1 VAPAFTQ
8 RYPEAAAI
16 FDNLHSMHDVISD
29 ILVSD
34 VVPRGRKRAEIL
46 LAASRYRDDTTEVI
60 TTSDWLGMSIGLG
73 VENQGGPVVGVLMAP
88 PTPTVE
94 LGAVMRHDAG
104 ATADAHTGH
113 RMPMD
118 SVTMLADTLARAPD
132 DAAARER
139 LVSALF
145 RLLEDESVQRRVSG
159 DSALRR
165 VLLDLLPVI
174 PEAHRSHYRML
185 VPPLPLETP
194 RLPDG
199 SSGWIE

>member
-1 VAPAFTQ
+1 
-8 RYPEAAAI
+8 
-16 FDNLHSMHDVISD
+16 
-29 ILVSD
+29 
-34 VVPRGRKRAEIL
+34 
-46 LAASRYRDDTTEVI
+46 
-60 TTSDWLGMSIGLG
+60 
-73 VENQGGPVVGVLMAP
+73 
-88 PTPTVE
+88 
-94 LGAVMRHDAG
+94 
-104 ATADAHTGH
+104 
-113 RMPMD
+113 MD